1 MERGS
6 GLAAI
11 IARREKELNQRPG
24 ERPIVPGCNGNCE
37 ILLRESNCMHSSSG
51 IPLCH
56 WWSQWR
62 LGWIETRYLLSHA
75 RKNRQLPE
83 IGFHFDVLGSV
94 AYNCH
99 CILLFNLFPFPF
111 LSLYYSFSSLPF
123 LSFSLLSLFVKLFHF
138 FHLSF
143 TFPESG
149 TVMELRCRKSV
160 LASFVFPTEPLLWLF
175 GEDRPRE
182 WSKRRRRTALW
193 EGVSAWLVMDPA
205 LSVWCC
211 QSRVLQHTDHK

>member
-1 MERGS
+1 M
-6 GLAAI
+6 
-11 IARREKELNQRPG
+11 
-24 ERPIVPGCNGNCE
+24 PGCNGNCE

-83 IGFHFDVLGSV
+83 IGFHFDVWGSV

-123 LSFSLLSLFVKLFHF
+123 LSFSLLSLFCLAISFLCSF
-138 FHLSF
+138 ICLSL
-143 TFPESG
+143 SQS
-149 TVMELRCRKSV
+149 L
-160 LASFVFPTEPLLWLF
+160 
-175 GEDRPRE
+175 
-182 WSKRRRRTALW
+182 ALW
-193 EGVSAWLVMDPA
+193 WNYAAESQSWWVWSFP
-205 LSVWCC
+205 LSLYCGYLEKTGPGSEAKDVGG
-211 QSRVLQHTDHK
+211 QHCEKVFQLD